1 MSINRI
7 VKTENGNV
15 ELYNNLV
22 YISYVPA
29 ASYARAIAANTVGI
43 FFENE
48 LLCTI
53 STANQITLEPL
64 SGAEAP
70 ASFTAN
76 ELAKRLGLDFFFLA
90 SPSGGGPEL
99 LEAEFVAPAA
109 GATFVTNY
117 VLPLDVQAAYTFR
130 TVAVYTLAGQNLSG
144 WNESNVTC
152 KVLGDGV
159 TLPISSPNL
168 PGASQNNVALPIPQN
183 FVLPFI
189 GINTL
194 SYRVQPHGL
203 SDLLFK
209 VYFQIFKRIV

>member
-7 VKTENGNV
+7 VKTSNGNI
-15 ELYNNLV
+15 ELYSGIV

-29 ASYARAIAANTVGI
+29 ASYARAIASDTVGV
-43 FFENE
+43 FFQNE

-53 STANQITLEPL
+53 STADQITLEPL
-64 SGAEAP
+64 SGPEPP
-70 ASFTAN
+70 ATFIAN

-90 SPSGGGPEL
+90 SQSGGPEL

-109 GATFVTNY
+109 GATFVTDY
-117 VLPLDVQAAYTFR
+117 VLPLDIQAAYTFR

-144 WNESNVTC
+144 WNESNVTA

-203 SDLLFK
+203 NDLLFK
-209 VYFQIFKRIV
+209 VYFQIFKRVV